1 MYLHKCTIVFSLGFV
16 KFLYLM
22 LCHSFQ
28 VKSEENDSQMDNSK
42 LYSPLF
48 GISNAYFLSNQQKS
62 TTSNVDVPNVKLP
75 KDVPN
80 LLTQHPLSPN
90 SILPNFAAFMSNAT
104 SPNKSEIGECWLK
117 ILAITFTA
125 KLSNLN
131 FLQ

>member
-1 MYLHKCTIVFSLGFV
+1 MSIKCLH
-16 KFLYLM
+16 LM
-22 LCHSFQ
+22 LSHSFQ

-125 KLSNLN
+125 KLSYQCLISCNETI
-131 FLQ
+131 

>member
-1 MYLHKCTIVFSLGFV
+1 MSM

-22 LCHSFQ
+22 LFHSFQ

-62 TTSNVDVPNVKLP
+62 TTSNLDVPNVKLP

-131 FLQ
+131 LMQ